1 MAKHDPKELQ
11 ALLDEANALLEKADW
26 KKAVA
31 VLDVLT
37 DERSEDPRTT
47 KLYAKAILL
56 RGYCASELSLLA
68 RAIKD
73 YEKALSLAGS
83 LKDPLLQG
91 ELNAR
96 LVNAHWRKGD
106 RDEAIAY
113 LDKAQRFVDATKDLW
128 LGGLVHLERATLHM
142 LVLKP
147 EVVEKEYRDAI
158 LALEKAGDMRELARA
173 YNNLGTN
180 FLYREDFKRAAEI
193 FEKCK
198 KIAQRGGYDPFVA
211 WGSFNRAGCL
221 SELGMYKE
229 ALAELDSAMPI
240 LIRTHDDFGVEG
252 AQQAYGLTYARMKD
266 WDKAEEH
273 FLIARAMAK
282 KCEMP
287 FAEGEVLYDMARM
300 YKWRGDKVR
309 AKRFFKEA
317 REIFEKLVATHEVE
331 KIDRDLKEM
340 S

>member
-1 MAKHDPKELQ
+1 MAKQDLKGLQ
-11 ALLDEANALLEKADW
+11 ALLDEANALLAKSDW
-26 KKAVA
+26 KKAVE
-31 VLDVLT
+31 VLDVLK
-37 DERSEDPRTT
+37 DERPEDPKTA
-47 KLYAKAILL
+47 KLYTKAILL
-56 RGYCASELSLLA
+56 RGYCASELSLLS
-68 RAIKD
+68 RAITD
-73 YEKALSLAGS
+73 YELALKIADS

-106 RDEAIAY
+106 RDVALAY
-113 LDKAQRFVDATKDLW
+113 LEKAQRFVDISKDLR
-128 LGGLVHLERATLHM
+128 LGGLVHLERATLQM
-142 LVLKP
+142 LVQKP
-147 EVVEKEYRDAI
+147 EVVEKEYREAI
-158 LALEKAGDMRELARA
+158 LALEKAGDVYELARA

-198 KIAQRGGYDPFVA
+198 KIAKRGGYDPYVA

-229 ALAELDSAMPI
+229 ALAELDNAMPI
-240 LIRTHDDFGVEG
+240 LLRTHDDFGVEG

-273 FLIARAMAK
+273 FLIARSMAK

-300 YKWRGDKVR
+300 YKWRGDKSRAVR
-309 AKRFFKEA
+309 FLKEA
-317 REIFEKLVATHEVE
+317 REIFVKVVATHEVE
-331 KIDRDLKEM
+331 KIDRDMKEM